1 MRWLKTSLL
10 VVLLFSVN
18 HGYPQGKATVAQQ
31 FYVMKMFKPDLKAVG
46 VILSTARL
54 GKLKKDM
61 ARAGLI
67 NGLKVVYADVGDLH
81 ELGEAFSTLTA
92 HEEIGFLWIPPD
104 DPIVSTGVAMQ
115 YVLKKAVLKGIA
127 TCVPNKKWLSSG
139 ATLFVGMEDGKIR
152 PYFNT
157 RLVEAMGMKVPE
169 KYAAL
174 ATAE

>member
-46 VILSTARL
+46 VILSSARIE
-54 GKLKKDM
+54 KLKNKL
-61 ARAGLI
+61 ARAGLA
-67 NGLKVVYADVGDLH
+67 NGLKIIYSEVGDLH
-81 ELGEAFSTLTA
+81 ELADAFSTLME
-92 HEEIGFLWIPPD
+92 HSEIGFLWIPSD
-104 DPIVSTGVAMQ
+104 DPVVSTEVAMK
-115 YVLKKAVLKGIA
+115 YLLKKAVMKGIG
-127 TCVPNKKWLSSG
+127 TCVPDKKWLSVG
-139 ATLFVGMEDGKIR
+139 GTLFIAVEGGRVR

-174 ATAE
+174 ATVE